1 MTSSEWLRRVL
12 LSYKVDYKIK
22 ITSVASKGR
31 IHYTL
36 IVANQY
42 AVLKLTD

>member
-1 MTSSEWLRRVL
+1 MVEARATL
-12 LSYKVDYKIK
+12 LQGLTTRLIMN
-22 ITSVASKGR
+22 VASKGR